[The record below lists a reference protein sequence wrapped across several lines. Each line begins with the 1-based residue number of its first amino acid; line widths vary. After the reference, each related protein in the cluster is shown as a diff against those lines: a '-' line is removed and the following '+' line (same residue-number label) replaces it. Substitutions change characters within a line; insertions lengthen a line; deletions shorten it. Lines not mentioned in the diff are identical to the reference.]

1 MRWHQLM
8 NEIRIRRLELA
19 RLDPRAGM
27 PVLPPGG
34 ASQSA
39 ILAVERRLGRPL
51 PRSYRQL
58 LALHD
63 GVPLFY
69 QGISLLNAHHLARG
83 TYVDLARLVIDLGE
97 LSGIE
102 GAHKRR
108 STLVPFGVDA
118 AGEAIFAWDLSTP
131 GEGGE
136 PSIVVWMNE
145 IGERVSS
152 FWSLLELVHAML
164 EADIDDRRRTLDP
177 ISRRRVALVES
188 IFTSAVESTPAPPV
202 SGVIGGEDED
212 DAFFA
217 A

>member
-8 NEIRIRRLELA
+8 NEIRARRLELA

-34 ASQSA
+34 ASRSA

-51 PRSYRQL
+51 PGSYRQL

-63 GVPLFY
+63 GVPQFY
-69 QGISLLNAHHLARG
+69 QGISLLNTHHLSRG

-97 LSGIE
+97 LSGVE
-102 GAHKRR
+102 GAHRRR

-118 AGEAIFAWDLSTP
+118 AGEAMFAWDLSAV
-131 GEGGE
+131 GDGGE
-136 PSIVVWMNE
+136 PSIIVWMNE

-152 FWSLLELVHAML
+152 FSSLLELVLAML
-164 EADIDDRRRTLDP
+164 EADIDERRRSLDP
-177 ISRRRVALVES
+177 ISLRRVALVQS
-188 IFTSAVESTPAPPV
+188 IFSSAVESTPAPPV
-202 SGVIGGEDED
+202 SGVMGARGED